1 MLRPFSFNSVAL
13 SSGRA
18 SKHKI
23 LKPKTLMARR
33 KKRFFCLA
41 CSWVLLCT
49 NAPYGKQGKS
59 SSEPDKFTLQ
69 SNVDVILVPIVVRNR
84 QGAAVG
90 DLTASDFQVFDN
102 KKRQVISGFM
112 LATNAPP
119 PSTNTP
125 AKDAIGPSQSRSS
138 PARFVVFLVD
148 DVHITFSDL
157 AAVREATKRVLS
169 SVGESDLAAIV
180 SLSGLVN
187 SGITRDRASLLQA
200 LDRIQPQT
208 SYQNTGTECP
218 ELDYYWA
225 ELIVNEHS
233 PVALHAATDE
243 VLNCNP
249 SLSMRDVAE
258 RLAESAAER
267 EFALGEQDTRVS
279 FASLREVVTKVA
291 ALPGL
296 STIILV
302 SPGFFTLTAQA
313 KHELSQVIDM
323 AAVSNITISALDAR
337 GLYTTELKASDR
349 GASSTSTN
357 QLKSEYRRAS
367 MPLGEDVMAALA
379 NGTGG
384 TYIHNTNNLERGL
397 KDLTSAPEYMY
408 LLEFHAKNL
417 KRNGSYHTLKVTVAR
432 DGVRIYA
439 RQGYFSARLSKAKS
453 R

>member
-1 MLRPFSFNSVAL
+1 M
-13 SSGRA
+13 
-18 SKHKI
+18 
-23 LKPKTLMARR
+23 
-33 KKRFFCLA
+33 
-41 CSWVLLCT
+41 
-49 NAPYGKQGKS
+49 
-59 SSEPDKFTLQ
+59 
-69 SNVDVILVPIVVRNR
+69 
-84 QGAAVG
+84 
-90 DLTASDFQVFDN
+90 
-102 KKRQVISGFM
+102 
-112 LATNAPP
+112 
-119 PSTNTP
+119 
-125 AKDAIGPSQSRSS
+125 
-138 PARFVVFLVD
+138 
-148 DVHITFSDL
+148 
-157 AAVREATKRVLS
+157 
-169 SVGESDLAAIV
+169 
-180 SLSGLVN
+180 
-187 SGITRDRASLLQA
+187 
-200 LDRIQPQT
+200 
-208 SYQNTGTECP
+208 
-218 ELDYYWA
+218 
-225 ELIVNEHS
+225 
-233 PVALHAATDE
+233 ALHAATDE

-249 SLSMRDVAE
+249 SLTMRDVAE

-267 EFALGEQDTRVS
+267 EFAMGEQDNRVS

-296 STIILV
+296 STMILV

-313 KHELSQVIDM
+313 RHELSQVIDT
-323 AAVSNITISALDAR
+323 AAVSNVTINALDAR